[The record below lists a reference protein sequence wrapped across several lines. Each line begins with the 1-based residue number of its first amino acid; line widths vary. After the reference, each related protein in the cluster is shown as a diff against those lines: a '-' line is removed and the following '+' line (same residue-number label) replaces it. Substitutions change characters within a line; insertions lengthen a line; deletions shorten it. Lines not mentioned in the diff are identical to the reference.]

1 MEAKITVIVPIYNV
15 EKYLRRCAKSIIG
28 QTHKNLEII
37 FVDDGSPDN
46 CGIICDE
53 LALED
58 SRIKVIHKLNGGLSD
73 ARNAGID
80 IATGDYIGFVDSD
93 DFIHPDM
100 FKDLCERLE
109 KNQADIAQCSFQR
122 VNDDEYKNPGDN
134 VNEKILTNLETL
146 NLLFT
151 PYRVDFVV
159 AWDKLYRRELFNTIR
174 YPKSKIHE
182 DEFTSYKLF
191 YEAKK
196 IVAIEKKYYY
206 YYQSPNSIM
215 RSTINEKKLHY
226 AEAMEERIKFFE
238 EKRMP
243 VFYTLSL
250 KNYAQWLLLFLFMNR
265 RQLKEIPH
273 ISNNLKERY
282 KKVYNLINKSPNI
295 KKGSKLAFKLS
306 GSCPN
311 LSGMLIYNNTYK
323 NNIFSKLAIFTGL
336 IDE

>member
-1 MEAKITVIVPIYNV
+1 MEAKITVVVPIYNV
-15 EKYLRRCAKSIIG
+15 EKYLLRCVDSITN

-37 FVDDGSPDN
+37 LVDDGSPDN
-46 CGIICDE
+46 CGKICDE
-53 LALED
+53 LALKD
-58 SRIKVIHKLNGGLSD
+58 SRIIVIHKPNGGLSD
-73 ARNAGID
+73 ARNAGIN

-122 VNDDEYKNPGDN
+122 VTDDEYKSPGDAT
-134 VNEKILTNLETL
+134 NEKILTNIDTL
-146 NLLFT
+146 KLLFT

-159 AWDKLYRRELFNTIR
+159 AWDKLYRKDLFKSIR

-238 EKRMP
+238 EKQMP
-243 VFYTLSL
+243 DFYTLSL
-250 KNYAQWLLLFLFMNR
+250 KNYAQWLLLFSYINR
-265 RQLKEIPH
+265 QQLKEMPQ
-273 ISNNLKERY
+273 ISASLKVRY
-282 KKVYNLINKSPNI
+282 KRVCGVINKTSGI
-295 KKGSKLAFKLS
+295 KKRSKFAFRLAENCPKLS
-306 GSCPN
+306 GI
-311 LSGMLIYNNTYK
+311 LIYNNVYK
-323 NNIFSKLAIFTGL
+323 SNILSKLAILTGL